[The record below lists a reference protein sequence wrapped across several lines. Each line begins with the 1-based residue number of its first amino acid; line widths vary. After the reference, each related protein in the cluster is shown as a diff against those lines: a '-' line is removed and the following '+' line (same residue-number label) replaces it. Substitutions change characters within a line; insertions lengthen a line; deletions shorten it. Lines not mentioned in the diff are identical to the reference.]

1 MKNFI
6 FRKDWL
12 YFKCKQFIYL
22 NIVNPWKTMKQLKGV
37 FKPLRCYFSSGKTWK
52 PILWCSNPAWFQIKT
67 SDVDWKDKFDT
78 PRYEG
83 PPYVWIH
90 LYKWNLIWYWDLDLH
105 YDSSEINQY
114 WEQAL
119 WYLHY
124 TGTFSQG
131 LISEPD
137 IEKAKKG
144 WPWQDMQG
152 NSTWTDKYLIK

>member
-6 FRKDWL
+6 FKKDWI
-12 YFKCKQFIYL
+12 YFSWKNYIRI
-22 NIVNPWKTMKQLKGV
+22 NIVNSRKTMNKLKGI
-37 FKPLRCYFSSGKTWK
+37 FKPLKCYFKFGKTWH
-52 PILWCSNPAWFQIKT
+52 PILYCSKPAFFHIKT
-67 SDVDWKDKFDT
+67 SDVQWKDKYDT

-83 PPYVWIH
+83 PPYIWIH
-90 LYKWNLIWYWDLDLH
+90 LHKWNLIWYWDLDLH
-105 YDSSEINQY
+105 YGSSEIEQY

-131 LISEPD
+131 LISEPN